1 VPIVVPMGTL
11 IRLTAILASVFI
23 ALGFAT
29 FAVDELNKGSQT
41 QQQALSE
48 QLNEQVSPSTAAALA
63 VSGEEAR
70 EQQHGDLREAI
81 DDVDDVL
88 LGPFDDL
95 VGSSN
100 VWVEHGLP
108 ALLGL
113 LLYGV
118 GLGMLAN
125 FLPKQNRASGD
136 WRTA

>member
-1 VPIVVPMGTL
+1 MGTL
-11 IRLTAILASVFI
+11 IRLTAIVASVLV
-23 ALGFAT
+23 ALGFVT

-48 QLNEQVSPSTAAALA
+48 QLDERLPASAAAATAL
-63 VSGEEAR
+63 SGEEAR
-70 EQQHGDLREAI
+70 EQQHGELREAI
-81 DDVDDVL
+81 DDANDVL
-88 LGPFDDL
+88 LAPFDNL

-108 ALLGL
+108 TLLGL

-125 FLPKQNRASGD
+125 FLPKQNRTSGD